1 MQNRNY
7 NKSKIVEITKSI
19 FREYDIRGVY
29 PHQINEEAVGN
40 IAKAIY
46 IKCKQEGVNKIC
58 VGRDGR
64 LSGESLLETLSFS
77 LSKYGLNV
85 ENIGM
90 VTTPLLYFA
99 AKKNKSKSGVMITGS
114 HNPKDYNGIKLVIN
128 DKPVSGNEIYKLIN
142 TDIKTS
148 KKIGEIKYKDIKDE
162 YVAEVVENI
171 NLVSDK
177 KIKVVIDCGNGSAG
191 CIAPI
196 LFKKLG
202 CEVIELYSDV
212 DGNFPNHHPD
222 PGKLE
227 NLKDLAVAVKSSNA
241 DLGLAFDGDG
251 DRVGLITDKG
261 EIVFPDKILMM
272 MSKDILKNKKGKI
285 IFDVKCSNALPKI
298 IKDFNGTP
306 IISPTGHFHI
316 KNGIKEHN
324 PLLAGEMSGHIFFND
339 KWYGFDD
346 GHYSGARIIELI
358 SKNNCSISS
367 LNEKLPK
374 LFSTPELNISVTDE
388 NKFKIIEEFSKNC
401 LLKGEKITIDGLRIN
416 FDNGWGLIRASNTTP
431 KLVLRFEGNSKND
444 LKSIQK
450 KFLDEL
456 TRICPYIDINLE

>member
-1 MQNRNY
+1 M
-7 NKSKIVEITKSI
+7 EITKSI

-29 PHQINEEAVGN
+29 PHQINEEVVGN
-40 IAKAIY
+40 IAKAIC

-298 IKDFNGTP
+298 IKNFNGTP